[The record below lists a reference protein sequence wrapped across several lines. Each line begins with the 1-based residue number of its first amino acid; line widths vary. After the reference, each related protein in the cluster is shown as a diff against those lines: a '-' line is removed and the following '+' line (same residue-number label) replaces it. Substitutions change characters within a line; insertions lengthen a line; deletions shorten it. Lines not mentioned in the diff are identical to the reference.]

1 MERQRAGIKRKPHTT
16 QKADCTGH
24 THRSR
29 LLLFSHI
36 PSSAGIFCC
45 ICLVGFSRFALGSFC
60 FLQRIQH
67 RLHGLNAAPQLLAF
81 LRLVLRLCLSFQSLQ
96 MSAQAKQIRLP
107 ERHGLRLAACQS
119 LLHVPERSG
128 IVRGISGNAGTLE
141 GCGNGVDR
149 RSRRGSPRFR
159 LPHGL
164 QKFCFCQ
171 CGFLRNTRQPD
182 KQWKS
187 YAVSPFFRVWSKN
200 PSRNETRQ
208 PDKHEFCLSGF
219 PSVCLV
225 VGFSPDKVKTTQ
237 FRCFLVCL
245 SGCLVCLVVSTSGNK
260 GRCRAG
266 VYFCSA
272 GRSQFDC
279 PTASPPET
287 VPVPLRFAARG
298 YS

>member
-1 MERQRAGIKRKPHTT
+1 MTALESCAIIKSA
-16 QKADCTGH
+16 KATG
-24 THRSR
+24 S
-29 LLLFSHI
+29 
-36 PSSAGIFCC
+36 
-45 ICLVGFSRFALGSFC
+45 FSRFALGSFG

-67 RLHGLNAAPQLLAF
+67 RLHSTNPAPQLLAF

-96 MSAQAKQIRLP
+96 MPAQAKQVRLP
-107 ERHGLRLAACQS
+107 EAASRCCHVRAVFGVRFLLWSAGSFLRRFYRTFHRLK
-119 LLHVPERSG
+119 RSG
-128 IVRGISGNAGTLE
+128 IVRGISGNAGTPE
-141 GCGNGVDR
+141 GCGDGVGR
-149 RSRRGSPRFR
+149 RSYFWRSRRGSPRFR

-171 CGFLRNTRQPD
+171 CRFLRNTRQPD
-182 KQWKS
+182 KQGKS
-187 YAVSPFFRVWSKN
+187 YAVSPLFRVWSKN

-208 PDKHEFCLSGF
+208 PDKHKFCLSGF

-237 FRCFLVCL
+237 FRCFLACL

-260 GRCRAG
+260 ERCRAG

-287 VPVPLRFAARG
+287 VPVPLRFATRG